1 MMIIFIEDAS
11 FSKTIDLQ
19 EGPLRLERLTKIIII
34 IYYYYYLQVKSLK
47 NYMIRV

>member
-1 MMIIFIEDAS
+1 MIIFIEDAS

-34 IYYYYYLQVKSLK
+34 IYYYYLQVKSLK